1 MVNEWILFKNGNK
14 ARTTDLCHRVHCL
27 MALGQLLYG
36 LGTVLCCFV
45 FFPLPFA
52 SEGICLSFYVSL
64 SKKRLLGIFLGL
76 FVLL

>member
-1 MVNEWILFKNGNK
+1 
-14 ARTTDLCHRVHCL
+14 

>member
-1 MVNEWILFKNGNK
+1 MVNEWILLRMEMSELQIFVTESAVLWPGVS
-14 ARTTDLCHRVHCL
+14 CSIG
-27 MALGQLLYG
+27 LGQFCA
-36 LGTVLCCFV
+36 VLF